1 MSNFFER
8 RFLIGIPFIIY
19 WNETIDGIIIG
30 NSILLLSSFLYGKL
44 REKDRQTYQKD
55 GMTYLR
61 DGFLILFDGFVNGK
75 DRLAGFLKQKKRLL
89 LSE

>member
-1 MSNFFER
+1 MSY
-8 RFLIGIPFIIY
+8 PFHAK
-19 WNETIDGIIIG
+19 NRKNDETSYLRDR
-30 NSILLLSSFLYGKL
+30 LS
-44 REKDRQTYQKD
+44 YQKD

-61 DGFLILFDGFVNGK
+61 DGLMRLFDGFVNGK

>member
-1 MSNFFER
+1 
-8 RFLIGIPFIIY
+8 LQ
-19 WNETIDGIIIG
+19 
-30 NSILLLSSFLYGKL
+30 LSSFLYGKL
-44 REKDRQTYQKD
+44 REKDEQIYLGDKMFYLFHAKNRKNDRTS
-55 GMTYLR
+55 YLR